1 MLLLTQ
7 LNGRRIVVNP
17 EIVEFLESIPDTII
31 SLTTGRK
38 VIVREPIDL
47 VQEMMEDY
55 YRNFFTRNPR
65 VSVDRGDQ

>member
-17 EIVEFLESIPDTII
+17 EIVESLESIPDTII
-31 SLTTGRK
+31 TLTTGRK
-38 VIVREPIDL
+38 VLVREPIDL

-55 YRNFFTRNPR
+55 YRNFFARTPQ

>member
-31 SLTTGRK
+31 TLTTGRK

-47 VQEMMEDY
+47 VTEMMDDY
-55 YRNFFTRNPR
+55 YRNFFARSPR
-65 VSVDRGDQ
+65 ASVNRGDH

>member
-31 SLTTGRK
+31 TLTTGRK

-65 VSVDRGDQ
+65 VGVDRGDQ